1 MHISGYMLVDA
12 TQQMDQRTSRM
23 VYLFFAEALRH
34 RQALISL
41 IDQESIMGL
50 TGIQIFKMLPK
61 TNCGECGVPTCLAF
75 AMNLASGKAEL
86 DACPYVSDE
95 AREKLAEASAP
106 PIRPVAIGS
115 GDRAFKVGGETV
127 MYRHE
132 KTFYNPTALAA
143 LIASDIDA
151 GDLDKK
157 LKEWNAFQYERV
169 GLNLRPELVALKDVN
184 GDASSFAAAA
194 KKIAEESEFGL
205 VLMSDNVDVLKAGVD
220 VSAFKKPLLYAA
232 TADNADDMGNLA
244 KEKGLP
250 LAVKADD
257 IDGLIAL
264 SDKLT
269 GMGLKDLV
277 LDSGSREIKQLF
289 EDQVAIRRAPLKAG
303 NRSLG
308 FPTITFP
315 CEMASNLD
323 VETMLSSLLIAKY
336 AGIVV
341 LSDFKGENLF
351 PLLLERLN
359 IYTDPQRPMTVTEG
373 IYEIG
378 APDENS
384 PVLVT
389 TNFSLTYFI
398 VSGEIEGSRIP
409 SWLLIMDTEGLS
421 VMTAWAA
428 GKFAGDAVAMFV
440 KKCGIVD
447 KVAHKQ
453 IIIPGY
459 AASISGE
466 MEEDLPDWQI
476 TIGPRDA
483 SLIPKFL
490 KDLAA

>member
-1 MHISGYMLVDA
+1 
-12 TQQMDQRTSRM
+12 
-23 VYLFFAEALRH
+23 
-34 RQALISL
+34 
-41 IDQESIMGL
+41 MGL

-95 AREKLAEASAP
+95 AREQLAEASAP
-106 PIRPVAIGS
+106 PIRPVAIGA
-115 GDRAFKVGGETV
+115 GVRAFKVGGETV
-127 MYRHE
+127 LFRHE

-143 LIASDIDA
+143 TIPSDISAD
-151 GDLDKK
+151 DLATK
-157 LKEWNAFQYERV
+157 LKEWNAFQFERV

-184 GDASSFAAAA
+184 GDAGMFAAAA

-205 VLMSDNVDVLKAGVD
+205 VLMTDSVDVMTAGAEAC
-220 VSAFKKPLLYAA
+220 AFKKPLLYAA
-232 TADNADDMGNLA
+232 TVDNAEAMGNLA

-250 LAVKADD
+250 LAVRAENVE
-257 IDGLIAL
+257 GLIAL
-264 SDKLT
+264 SDQLT

-277 LDSGSREIKQLF
+277 LDSGAREMKQLF
-289 EDQVAIRRAPLKAG
+289 EDQVAIRRAALKTG

-315 CEMASNLD
+315 CEMAGNLD
-323 VETMLSSLLIAKY
+323 VETMIASLLIAKY

-341 LSDFKGENLF
+341 LSDFKGGSIF
-351 PLLLERLN
+351 SLLVERLN
-359 IYTDPQRPMTVTEG
+359 IFTDPQRPMTVTEG

-378 APDENS
+378 GPDENS

-398 VSGEIEGSRIP
+398 VSGEIEGSRVP

-428 GKFAGDAVAMFV
+428 GKFSGDMVGAFV
-440 KKCGIVD
+440 KKSGIAD
-447 KVAHKQ
+447 KVKHKKV
-453 IIIPGY
+453 IIPGY
-459 AASISGE
+459 AAAISGE
-466 MEEDLPDWQI
+466 MEEELPDWEI
-476 TIGPRDA
+476 LIGPRDA

-490 KDLAA
+490 KDMS